1 MLQDGKPALSLSSM
15 QSLSEGQQLKIVR
28 AATEHSGSYLC
39 IANNKVGKA
48 EINFDVD
55 VISK

>member
-1 MLQDGKPALSLSSM
+1 M